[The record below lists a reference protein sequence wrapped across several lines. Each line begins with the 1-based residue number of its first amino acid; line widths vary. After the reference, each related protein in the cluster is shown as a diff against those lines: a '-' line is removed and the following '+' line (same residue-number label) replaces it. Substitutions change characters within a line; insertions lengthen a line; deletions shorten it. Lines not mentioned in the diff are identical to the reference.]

1 MGVNLDHGQC
11 PLVKAV
17 WVRREQG
24 GGMDIWF
31 PQVKSHYE
39 GMSVWEELTLLGG
52 SRAKEERPSLP
63 LPLPM
68 LEVSG

>member
-1 MGVNLDHGQC
+1 
-11 PLVKAV
+11 
-17 WVRREQG
+17 
-24 GGMDIWF
+24 MDMWF

-52 SRAKEERPSLP
+52 SRANEERPSLP

>member
-17 WVRREQG
+17 WVGEGTG
-24 GGMDIWF
+24 G
-31 PQVKSHYE
+31 KSHYE

-52 SRAKEERPSLP
+52 SRANEERPSLP